1 MLTACGMMVT
11 GSLSGRESVFAD
23 EITFNIHREVYHDI
37 NRFKYGDIVETAE
50 GNVGLVLTE
59 EEGDKQG
66 FLKYQIMVEGKKY
79 IYSALELYPLEKK

>member
-11 GSLSGRESVFAD
+11 GSYTGRESVFMD
-23 EITFNIHREVYHDI
+23 EITFNIHREIYNDI

-59 EEGDKQG
+59 EDCDKQG
-66 FLKYQIMVEGKKY
+66 FIKYQIMVEGKKY